1 MVLYIYYQLIKIIY
15 KCGRTNNI
23 KDRKNAL
30 QTGLIDEINILYIF
44 NCKNVVLLENIVH
57 NILEIYRYS
66 KREHFDCN
74 LEYIKVIIYIF
85 GSLINIL
92 NIYENINENNLL
104 DIIYNKINRYKYQKK
119 VYINKLE
126 NCKLNKKNLYIIKTN
141 LPNIISLV
149 SSKSKI
155 DKNIIYS
162 YETKN
167 ITILEKMI
175 KNIIK
180 DNKLKLK
187 NVYFC
192 DNIQIII
199 KIINIVDNI
208 LNVINDSKYNTIEE
222 LFININKFI
231 L

>member
-1 MVLYIYYQLIKIIY
+1 MK
-15 KCGRTNNI
+15 
-23 KDRKNAL
+23 
-30 QTGLIDEINILYIF
+30 
-44 NCKNVVLLENIVH
+44 
-57 NILEIYRYS
+57 
-66 KREHFDCN
+66 HF
-74 LEYIKVIIYIF
+74 L
-85 GSLINIL
+85 
-92 NIYENINENNLL
+92 
-104 DIIYNKINRYKYQKK
+104 RYKYQKK